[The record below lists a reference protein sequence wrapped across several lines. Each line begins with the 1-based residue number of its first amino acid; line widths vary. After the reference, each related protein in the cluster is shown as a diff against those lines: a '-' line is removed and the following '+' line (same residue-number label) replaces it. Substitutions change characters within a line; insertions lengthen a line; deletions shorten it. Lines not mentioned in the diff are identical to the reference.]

1 MIEVVPF
8 EKDHLD
14 QLVEPSALLGNLD
27 AIRQFESISVSG
39 LIDGELV
46 GCGGVF
52 PLCVGSGEAWAVFS
66 KLDPKRGRECLFA
79 IKRRLT
85 GFMQDAGFHRLQ
97 ATVLV
102 KHKDAIRMVRAIGF
116 EFEGLMKAYDSERND
131 YARYG
136 KVI

>member
-27 AIRQFESISVSG
+27 AIRQFESISFSG
-39 LIDGELV
+39 LKEGSVL

-52 PLCVGSGEAWAVFS
+52 PLCEGVGEAWAVFS
-66 KLDPKRGRECLFA
+66 KMPPKSGRECLFE
-79 IKRRLT
+79 IKRRLP
-85 GFMQDAGFHRLQ
+85 GFMADVGLHRLQ

-102 KHKDAIRMVRAIGF
+102 KHKDAIRMVRVIGF
-116 EFEGLMKAYDSERND
+116 EFEGLMKAHDSEKND